1 MPTVFVVKA
10 LDVRN
15 ATCDIRLGVDV
26 GRLMLGPVFFIED
39 NSFEG
44 ALKKGND
51 RKSSTIMCFDVG
63 TLKLSDSFHFVLI
76 QI

>member
-1 MPTVFVVKA
+1 
-10 LDVRN
+10 
-15 ATCDIRLGVDV
+15 
-26 GRLMLGPVFFIED
+26 MLGPPVFIED